1 MAEQNPAINAVTYII
16 STLKA
21 NSVNAQDIESGIEIP
36 IRVFLLPCLIIRLEH
51 KLPNKAPIS
60 RISRKKSYKHSS
72 FFSQVFFS
80 PKSDKL
86 AIHEPSCSV
95 MVRFGK
101 CGENEGIRLSVWL
114 LLLGNREAK
123 AGDV

>member
-36 IRVFLLPCLIIRLEH
+36 IKVFLLPCLIIRLEH
-51 KLPNKAPIS
+51 KLPNKAPKS
-60 RISRKKSYKHSS
+60 KKKVTKVLHD
-72 FFSQVFFS
+72 FFFKVFS
-80 PKSDKL
+80 PKRDKL
-86 AIHEPSCSV
+86 AIHEPCCSV

-101 CGENEGIRLSVWL
+101 CGEKEGIRLSVWL

>member
-36 IRVFLLPCLIIRLEH
+36 IKVFLLPCLIIRLEH
-51 KLPNKAPIS
+51 KLPNKAP
-60 RISRKKSYKHSS
+60 KSDKEKLQKFIS
-72 FFSQVFFS
+72 FFFLFFS
-80 PKSDKL
+80 PKRDKL
-86 AIHEPSCSV
+86 AIHEPCCSV

-101 CGENEGIRLSVWL
+101 CGEKEGIRLSVWL